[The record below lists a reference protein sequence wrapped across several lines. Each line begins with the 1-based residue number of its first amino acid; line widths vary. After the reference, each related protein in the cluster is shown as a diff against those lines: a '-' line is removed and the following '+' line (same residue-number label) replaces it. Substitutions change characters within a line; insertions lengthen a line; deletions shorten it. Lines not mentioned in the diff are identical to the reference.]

1 MVDDNLLMSQNSGI
15 KWMKKPNNIKIETMA
30 ALRGEDD
37 QILHLSL
44 ISAPVNDVMLDTNLC
59 VICNI
64 TKCHFMTKQSKYLT
78 YTFSI

>member
-1 MVDDNLLMSQNSGI
+1 MVDDNLLMSQNIGI

-44 ISAPVNDVMLDTNLC
+44 ISAPVNDDIQRDFTSLLLLE
-59 VICNI
+59 
-64 TKCHFMTKQSKYLT
+64 Q
-78 YTFSI
+78 